1 MGHGRVTLTR
11 LAWGLRI
18 GPRWEA
24 AVTDTDGDVERVDV
38 TTKRFARVSITV
50 AALAAAYLAAF
61 LLRFEF
67 SIPPG
72 FVETLVVTLPVVV
85 VLKYGLLGIMRANRH
100 SWQHT
105 SLDDAVAVAMAMF
118 AAAALLL
125 GVRLLLG
132 ELFPA
137 SDVAAVFLIPIGV
150 IGIDLALSVLGLTGL
165 RAVRR
170 LVVERQQQR
179 RLGAV
184 AAQRRRR
191 VLLVGAGRVG
201 SLVVREVAG
210 RPDLRIQLVGF
221 IDDDPGLQRQV
232 VNGLEV
238 LGTTDDLADLIREND
253 VDEVIITISNIDG
266 ATVRRLSDT
275 SREVGAKT
283 SIVPG
288 MHEIVGGQVSIS
300 RLRPVAVEDLLGR
313 DAVELDVSSIREYVA
328 DRVVLVTGAGGS
340 IGSELS
346 RQLAAFGPSRLVLAE
361 QAENALWEIHRDLEA
376 STPDVELI
384 PAIADV
390 CDRERIE
397 QLFVEHHPAVVF
409 HAAAHKHV
417 PMMETNPSEAVK
429 NNVFGTKVVA
439 DLALAYGTE
448 RFVLVST
455 DKAVNPTSIMGM
467 TKRLAERY
475 VRNLAVDHD
484 RCFVS
489 VRFGNVL
496 GSAGS
501 VVPIFEE
508 QIRRGGPITITDP
521 DMRRYFMTI
530 PEASQLVIQAAALGD
545 GGEIFVLDMGE
556 PVRIVDLAQDLIR
569 LSGLQP
575 EVDIA
580 IRYTGVRPGE
590 KLYEELSL
598 HAENASTTKH
608 PKIFTGT
615 SQDPRWSSVDADLR
629 ALRELARNGD
639 DEVVR
644 QHLIELIPELKDRP
658 DAAEADVEAPVT
670 PELSRASQSRR
681 V

>member
-1 MGHGRVTLTR
+1 LR
-11 LAWGLRI
+11 LDQVG
-18 GPRWEA
+18 A
-24 AVTDTDGDVERVDV
+24 ARTDTDGDVQRVNV
-38 TTKRFARVSITV
+38 TTKRLVRSSFTV
-50 AALAAAYLAAF
+50 AVLAAAYLVAF

-67 SIPPG
+67 SIPPR
-72 FVETLVVTLPVVV
+72 FVETLVITLPVVV
-85 VLKYGLLGIMRANRH
+85 VLKYGLLGLLRANRH

-105 SLDDAVAVAMAMF
+105 SLDDIVAVVMAMF
-118 AAAALLL
+118 AAAALMLSA
-125 GVRLLLG
+125 RLLLG
-132 ELFPA
+132 ELLPG
-137 SDVAAVFLIPIGV
+137 SRVAAVLLIPIGV

-170 LVVERQQQR
+170 LAVERQQQR
-179 RLGAV
+179 RFGPIV
-184 AAQRRRR
+184 AQQRRR

-201 SLVVREVAG
+201 SLMVREVAG

-221 IDDDPGLQRQV
+221 VDDDPGLRRQV

-238 LGTTDDLADLIREND
+238 LGTSDDLAELILEND
-253 VDEVIITISNIDG
+253 VDEVIITISSVDG
-266 ATVRRLSDT
+266 TTVRRLSDIG
-275 SREVGAKT
+275 REVGATT

-313 DAVELDVSSIREYVA
+313 DAVELDVSSIREYVT

-346 RQLAAFGPSRLVLAE
+346 RQLAAFGPRRLVLVE
-361 QAENALWEIHRDLEA
+361 QAENALWQIHRDLEA
-376 STPDVELI
+376 SSRDVELI
-384 PAIADV
+384 PAIADI
-390 CDRERIE
+390 CDRERMG
-397 QLFVEHHPAVVF
+397 QLFVDHQPTVVF

-417 PMMETNPSEAVK
+417 PMMEANPSEAVK
-429 NNVFGTKVVA
+429 NNVFGTKGVA
-439 DLALAYGTE
+439 DLALAHGTE

-475 VRNLAVDHD
+475 VQHLAVEHH

-530 PEASQLVIQAAALGD
+530 PEASQLVIQAVALGD

-556 PVRIVDLAQDLIR
+556 PVRIVDLAQDLVR

-580 IRYTGVRPGE
+580 IHYTGVRPGE

-598 HAENASTTKH
+598 DAENASTTKH

-615 SQDPRWSSVDADLR
+615 SREPRWSSVDADLR
-629 ALRELARNGD
+629 ALRERARND
-639 DEVVR
+639 DNEVVR
-644 QHLIELIPELKDRP
+644 QHLVELIPELEDRP
-658 DAAEADVEAPVT
+658 DAADADVEAPVT
-670 PELSRASQSRR
+670 PELSHASQARR
-681 V
+681 D